1 MQQRIRSAMGQQ
13 TLAWLGLAGLGVFAM
28 VLALLKGAAAP
39 QSTGADWAG
48 HPSDDWITVNKDYSS
63 QRYVNLDQITPANVS
78 QLKEVCEIQLNDPVW
93 FNGGLLKVGRTL
105 YVTTLRA
112 TYAFD
117 AANCQLRWKK
127 PINFQQL
134 PASNNQRG
142 AGYLDGRIFRGTADG
157 RVMALDAKTGQVVWE
172 TMMNSAADPKKHEAF
187 NSAPVAW
194 QGKVFIGIIVGDAGI
209 AGRLMAFDAVTGT
222 ELWRFDT
229 TMGKHAGGGL
239 WTTYSLDPK
248 TGEVFAGVANPYP
261 DFNRNFDKDDDT
273 ALTNSVIS
281 VDAINA
287 KLNWSY
293 QAVPHDDHDWD
304 LATAPTL
311 YRTRAGKEMLAITG
325 KGGRVYGIDRDT
337 HTLVFNTP
345 ATTVAHDDEP
355 LDKTWKLVCP
365 GVQGGAMFNGTA
377 YHPGTGMLYV
387 GMSDH
392 CAFYTK
398 NKAFKP
404 LGGTV
409 VKDWSAA
416 AKLKAPK
423 GWITAMDGETGHI
436 LWQYRAESQVQAGL
450 VPTKS
455 GLLFAGDS
463 NGNLFA
469 FDAKSGAVLK
479 RIDVKGALNN
489 GLISYE
495 VKGEQYVAAAVGGI
509 TENPHSVAGPL
520 RVSIFGLHSSGP
532 PEIVKLDRLQP
543 VITGLPPS
551 SAVYWQACLQCH
563 GFDGSGVSAPSI
575 IRQSQLADPQLLK
588 HFLETVPP
596 PMPRL
601 YPGMLEEEDVEMI
614 AEHLRTFVFKCGQ
627 PGGQSCKP
635 PGEPKTGGTAAW
647 RAVYSVLTSP
657 RCLNCHPGPTAGPF
671 TVGPVSPAWP
681 ARAFDYPRQGDDR
694 HPHYYGIMRG
704 AEVDETTGKLDNKGA
719 PFARCASCHGS
730 ENNPTTGIPGAKDE
744 KTGITAWHL
753 TPAEM
758 AWESSPGVPFT
769 GAELCA
775 QLKDPAR
782 NGGRDYKALLEHVK
796 TDALV
801 LWGFDPGTRLNGEP
815 RTTPPISHEE
825 FVDRF
830 EDWIDAG
837 APCPGPSDLDERSS
851 NEPAHSLAAQVAK
864 RTQSSG
870 LR

>member
-1 MQQRIRSAMGQQ
+1 MGLQ

-28 VLALLKGAAAP
+28 VLALPKGAAAP
-39 QSTGADWAG
+39 QSTVADWAG

-78 QLKEVCEIQLNDPVW
+78 QLKEVCEIQINEPVW
-93 FNGGLLKVGRTL
+93 FNSGLLKVGRPL
-105 YVTTLRA
+105 YVTTLRG

-117 AANCQLRWKK
+117 AVSCQLRWQKV
-127 PINFQQL
+127 IDFNQL
-134 PASNNQRG
+134 PASTNQRG
-142 AGYLDGRIFRGTADG
+142 AGYLDGRIFRGTGDG
-157 RVMALDAKTGQVVWE
+157 RVIAYDANTGEFQWE
-172 TMMNSAADPKKHEAF
+172 TVHAAEPKKNEAF
-187 NSAPVAW
+187 TSAPIAW
-194 QGKVFIGIIVGDAGI
+194 DGKVFTGIIVGDAGI
-209 AGRLMAFDAVTGT
+209 AGRLMAFDARTGA

-229 TMGKHAGGGL
+229 TMGRHAGGGF
-239 WTTYSLDPK
+239 WTSYSLDPK
-248 TGEVFAGVANPYP
+248 TGELFAGVANPYP
-261 DFNRNFDKDDDT
+261 DFNRDFDKDDDT
-273 ALTNSVIS
+273 ALTDSVIS
-281 VDAINA
+281 VNA
-287 KLNWSY
+287 MNSPQAELNWSY
-293 QAVPHDDHDWD
+293 QAVPQDDHDWD

-311 YRTRAGKEMLAITG
+311 YRTPAGKEMLAIAG
-325 KGGRVYGIDRDT
+325 KSGRVYGIDRDS

-345 ATTVAHDDEP
+345 GTTMFHNDEP

-377 YHPGTGMLYV
+377 YDPGTDTLFV

-404 LGGTV
+404 LRGTV

-416 AKLKAPK
+416 ARLKAPA

-436 LWQYRAESQVQAGL
+436 LWQYHTESQVQAGL

-455 GLLFAGDS
+455 GLLFGGDS

-469 FDAKSGAVLK
+469 FDGKSGSVLR

-509 TENPHSVAGPL
+509 TENPHTVAGPL
-520 RVSIFGLHSSGP
+520 RVSIFGLHRSGP

-543 VITGLPPS
+543 AITGLPPS

-575 IRQSQLADPQLLK
+575 IRQSQLADPEFLK
-588 HFLETVPP
+588 RFLVTVPP

-601 YPGMLEEEDVEMI
+601 YPGMLEEQDVDLI

-635 PGEPKTGGTAAW
+635 PAEPMTGGRASW
-647 RAVYSVLTSP
+647 RAIYSVLTSP
-657 RCLNCHPGPTAGPF
+657 RCMNCHPGPTAGPF

-681 ARAFDYPRQGDDR
+681 ERAFDYPRQGDDR
-694 HPHYYGIMRG
+694 HPHYYAILRG
-704 AEVDETTGKLDNKGA
+704 PEIDETTGKLDNKGA
-719 PFARCASCHGS
+719 PFARCQTCHGL
-730 ENNPTTGIPGAKDE
+730 ENNPTTGIPGANDDGKS
-744 KTGITAWHL
+744 TWHL
-753 TPAEM
+753 APAEM
-758 AWESSPGVPFT
+758 AWESAPGVPLR

-782 NGGRDYKALLEHVK
+782 NGGRTLADLLHHVK
-796 TDALV
+796 TEPLV
-801 LWGFDPGTRLNGEP
+801 LWAWHPGTRLNGEE
-815 RTTPPISHEE
+815 RTMPPISHEE
-825 FVDRF
+825 FVSTF
-830 EDWIDAG
+830 EKWIGTG
-837 APCPGPSDLDERSS
+837 APCPAP
-851 NEPAHSLAAQVAK
+851 
-864 RTQSSG
+864 
-870 LR
+870 